1 MTLTVDMKMPD
12 LRAAAKEQYGLTFP
26 VGVSKVDIISACE
39 LAEKR
44 KEAKAVTP
52 APKYEKPEL
61 TQKDEVLYGG
71 ELGGGMSA
79 EPKAQT
85 PPAPM
90 LNNSDAIALYA
101 AQMAKEA
108 MEKLGKMEQAAKGKK
123 SGKSD
128 ADIEKAGKDD
138 AAIIAHMEKVE
149 ILIPWY
155 PNAPREF
162 TSCVNGYVCVIPV
175 GKKKRVPLACYEDF
189 MQQLKKKQKNADKF
203 AAAEKKFLNS

>member
-1 MTLTVDMKMPD
+1 MTFKEKQAYAKTLGINTFQKNGDALD
-12 LRAAAKEQYGLTFP
+12 ALIAEAEAAGAAP
-26 VGVSKVDIISACE
+26 VNEGDT
-39 LAEKR
+39 EK
-44 KEAKAVTP
+44 KYAPETP
-52 APKYEKPEL
+52 KTEKP
-61 TQKDEVLYGG
+61 KD
-71 ELGGGMSA
+71 
-79 EPKAQT
+79 
-85 PPAPM
+85 PPAPT